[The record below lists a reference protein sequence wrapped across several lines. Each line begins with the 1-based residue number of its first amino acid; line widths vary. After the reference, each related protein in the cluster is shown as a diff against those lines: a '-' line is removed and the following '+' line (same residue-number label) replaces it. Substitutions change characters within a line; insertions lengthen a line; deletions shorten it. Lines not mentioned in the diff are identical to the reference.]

1 MLLPRSPCGDP
12 LHGRRMPRAEVST
25 SSLDYAALDM
35 PQGIAFEDID
45 SLSGSFQG
53 AP

>member
-25 SSLDYAALDM
+25 SSLDM